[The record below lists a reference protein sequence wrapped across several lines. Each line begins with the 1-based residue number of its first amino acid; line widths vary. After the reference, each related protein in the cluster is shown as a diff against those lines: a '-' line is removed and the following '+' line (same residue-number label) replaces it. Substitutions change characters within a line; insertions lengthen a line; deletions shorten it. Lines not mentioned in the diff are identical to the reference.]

1 MHEITLEQTR
11 DSLKYLRWVIDV
23 PEDVRVRAL
32 RAVERM
38 LAIGPKID

>member
-11 DSLKYLRWVIDV
+11 DSLKFMRWQIDV

-38 LAIGPKID
+38 LAVGPKID